1 MNRFRLYN
9 PPLIVEQR
17 ARCRWSGEGGV
28 SSKKLLGKKMNADK
42 TVVGSDL
49 TVAGY
54 T

>member
-1 MNRFRLYN
+1 LNS
-9 PPLIVEQR
+9 VQDV
-17 ARCRWSGEGGV
+17 GGV
-28 SSKKLLGKKMNADK
+28 GKEGVSRKKLLGKKMNADK